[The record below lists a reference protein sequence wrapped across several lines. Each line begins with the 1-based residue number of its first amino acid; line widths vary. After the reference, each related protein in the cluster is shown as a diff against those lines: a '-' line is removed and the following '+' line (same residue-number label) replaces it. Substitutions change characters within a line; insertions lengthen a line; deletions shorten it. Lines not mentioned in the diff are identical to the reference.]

1 MNPALISLRI
11 AAILYFILAAVIVV
25 LSFSLD
31 KGLALIFMSLVAFGM
46 GYLMLKIRLGLIA
59 GKYWAWVAG
68 IIISGMQVFSI
79 FFPLGIM
86 GLIGLLN
93 TKTRQAF
100 NAAADQKVVV

>member
-11 AAILYFILAAVIVV
+11 AAILYFILAAVITV

-31 KGLALIFMSLVAFGM
+31 KVFALLFMSLVGIGM
-46 GYLMLKIRLGLIA
+46 GFLMLKIRSGLIA

-68 IIISGMQVFSI
+68 LIISGMQVFSL

-100 NAAADQKVVV
+100 NAAADQKVVA